1 MEGINGMIATASGVA
16 AYYAV
21 LARVT
26 LGSGT
31 MEYNWIYILIGI
43 GIIIGAGISIN
54 RWLSARAVRE
64 DKLDRLLTEVTP
76 NGGGTMSIGDTVA
89 RTESKVDALIVT
101 VATQKG
107 HTDAVE
113 REVYRRIDKLETR
126 EQVNARTQDGGES

>member
-1 MEGINGMIATASGVA
+1 MIATASGVA

-64 DKLDRLLTEVTP
+64 DKLDRLLTEVKP
-76 NGGGTMSIGDTVA
+76 NGGGSLSLGDTAA
-89 RTESKVDALIVT
+89 RTEAKVDALIVT

-113 REVYRRIDKLETR
+113 REVFQRIDKLETR
-126 EQVNARTQDGGES
+126 VQVRERIAKEGS